1 MSSKRII
8 LITGANA
15 GIGFCAAKVLSSSGE
30 NHVLLGSRSADKGQA
45 AVDAIKADHPSASL
59 SLLQLDVTSDDSVT
73 AAVKTVQR
81 DYGRLDV
88 LINNAGI
95 CEHLRLSEGRKITSR
110 EEFNHVLNTNVTS
123 VYVLTCAME
132 ALLKMGRD
140 PLVLNVTSTLG
151 SVALRADNN
160 ALAATVL
167 YDAYRTS
174 KAALNMIAM
183 QLRWEY
189 RDWARVCVLCP
200 GFVVSNLSGAEDVEY
215 RKQNGAGDP
224 MDSARA
230 MERIVR
236 GERDAEMGSLMNAHG
251 STAPW

>member
-1 MSSKRII
+1 MSTQRII

-30 NHVLLGSRSADKGQA
+30 NHVLLGSRSAEKGQA
-45 AVDAIKADHPSASL
+45 ALDAIKAEQPSASL
-59 SLLQLDVTSDDSVT
+59 SLFHLDVTSDDSVA
-73 AAVKTVQR
+73 AAVKTVER

-88 LINNAGI
+88 LLNNAGI
-95 CEHLRLSEGRKITSR
+95 ADHLRLNEGRKITSR
-110 EEFNHVLNTNVTS
+110 EEFNHILNTNVTS
-123 VYVLTCAME
+123 VYALTCAME
-132 ALLKMGRD
+132 PLLKKGRD

-151 SVALRADNN
+151 SVALRADHDNP
-160 ALAATVL
+160 AATVL
-167 YDAYRTS
+167 YDAYRAS

-200 GFVVSNLSGAEDVEY
+200 GFVVSNLSGAEDIEY

-224 MDSARA
+224 VDSARA

-236 GERDAEMGSLMNAHG
+236 GERDAEMGCLMNAHG
-251 STAPW
+251 GSTPW

>member
-1 MSSKRII
+1 MSAKRII
-8 LITGANA
+8 LITGANS
-15 GIGFCAAKVLSSSGE
+15 GIGFCAAKLLSSSGE
-30 NHVLLGSRSADKGQA
+30 NHVLLGSRSAEKGQVA
-45 AVDAIKADHPSASL
+45 LDAIKADQPSASL
-59 SLLQLDVTSDDSVT
+59 SLLQLDVTSDDSVA
-73 AAVKTVQR
+73 AAVKTVER

-95 CEHLRLSEGRKITSR
+95 AEKNRLSEERKITSR
-110 EEFNHVLNTNVTS
+110 EDFDHILNTNVTS

-132 ALLKMGRD
+132 ALLKKGRD
-140 PLVLNVTSTLG
+140 PLVLNVTSMLG
-151 SVALRADNN
+151 SVAQRADHDSS
-160 ALAATVL
+160 AATVA
-167 YDAYRTS
+167 YHAYRAS

-183 QLRWEY
+183 QLRWDF

-200 GFVVSNLSGAEDVEY
+200 GFVVSNLSGPEDIEY

-236 GERDAEMGSLMNAHG
+236 GERDAEMGSLMEARG
-251 STAPW
+251 STSPW